1 MNKMYI
7 PNFHSNIQFFW
18 SSGKADPKS
27 NTTLTASAK
36 CILFEI
42 RSCKT
47 LIIDNISIIFHYKH
61 KHVYSRP
68 LNTRS
73 ILGLYST
80 STWPILG
87 QYLFEYSNAWT
98 FSMSHSFHVAL
109 FSFCNLF
116 MLEFFHIALFPCCTF
131 SISNSFHV
139 ALFPCCTLFMSHSFH
154 VALFP
159 CWDFSILYFFHI
171 ALFSCCTF
179 FMLHSFH
186 ASLF

>member
-61 KHVYSRP
+61 KRVYSRP
-68 LNTRS
+68 LNTQS
-73 ILGLYST
+73 ILGLYWT
-80 STWPILG
+80 NTWPILG
-87 QYLFEYSNAWT
+87 QYLFEYSNTWT
-98 FSMSHSFHVAL
+98 SSMSHSFVLHFFHFAL
-109 FSFCNLF
+109 FSCWNFSILHFFLVAHFPCQTLFILHFFHVSLFSCRTLF
-116 MLEFFHIALFPCCTF
+116 MLGFFHISLF
-131 SISNSFHV
+131 S
-139 ALFPCCTLFMSHSFH
+139 CCTLFMLH
-154 VALFP
+154 
-159 CWDFSILYFFHI
+159 FFN
-171 ALFSCCTF
+171 FEKY
-179 FMLHSFH
+179 
-186 ASLF
+186 